1 MRHSNHSLLRRI
13 ERTIIRQIFWM
24 PVKTCRG
31 SRFGTVHRACHAVLR
46 FWVAVY
52 LNSICANEFLRPP
65 HYSFSHEIK
74 TTPMMT
80 RHTAPILR
88 AVSCSTPRRKTAES
102 GRIKSAEPLTSGEM
116 RDTRSRLRAVKANT

>member
-1 MRHSNHSLLRRI
+1 MRHSNHGLLRRI
-13 ERTIIRQIFWM
+13 ERTIIAKIFWM
-24 PVKTCRG
+24 PVKLVADPDSGR
-31 SRFGTVHRACHAVLR
+31 SIAHACALG

-52 LNSICANEFLRPP
+52 LISICANEFLRPP